1 MYTDFI
7 YEQEH
12 YYLDGNQTV
21 VHLNKTEIIGLLNET
36 YMR

>member
-1 MYTDFI
+1 MYSDLI

-12 YYLDGNQTV
+12 YYLDRNQIV
-21 VHLNKTEIIGLLNET
+21 VHLNETELIGLLNET